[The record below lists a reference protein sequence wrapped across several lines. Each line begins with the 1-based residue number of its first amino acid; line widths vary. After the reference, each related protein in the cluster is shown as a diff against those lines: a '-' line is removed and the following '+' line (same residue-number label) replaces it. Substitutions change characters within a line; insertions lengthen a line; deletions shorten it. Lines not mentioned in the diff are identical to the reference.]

1 MNAEKPPSTSIPA
14 TRSHLNFVVGRDP
27 EGHWLAVETHGL
39 GGGIFASRDAAVH
52 YAAFEGCCACEA
64 IQVVPTA
71 IELTL
76 HAADR
81 RLAA

>member
-1 MNAEKPPSTSIPA
+1 MHAETQSSIVVPA
-14 TRSHLNFVVGRDP
+14 TKNHLTFVVGRDP

-39 GGGIFASRDAAVH
+39 GGGIFSSRDAAIH

-64 IQVVPTA
+64 IEVVPTA

-76 HAADR
+76 RAA
-81 RLAA
+81 